1 MKKVLC
7 ILLSLVLLLSFA
19 ACKKEEEAPKE
30 KSDEEKIEEL
40 LVSLYKSQAALATRE
55 ELRSIHTEAYWES
68 KKGTLQDFDR
78 RAENGGAST
87 VVTVTADG
95 EPMTQE
101 DVKQWFKETYGEDYV
116 ITAEIK
122 ETETIDYSEM
132 EDEKF
137 KYFFPHLQKADIDEA
152 RSVTFVICIKGEKK
166 VQEQE
171 EKTFPVLKIDG
182 KWYLQ

>member
-1 MKKVLC
+1 MKKLFCV
-7 ILLSLVLLLSFA
+7 LLSLVLLLSFA
-19 ACKKEEEAPKE
+19 ACKREEEAPKE
-30 KSDEEKIEEL
+30 KSEEEKIAEL
-40 LVSLYKSQAALATRE
+40 LVSHYKSQVALATRD
-55 ELRSIHTEAYWES
+55 ELRSIHTESYWES

-78 RAENGGAST
+78 RVENGGVSAI
-87 VVTVTADG
+87 VMDG
-95 EPMTQE
+95 KTMTQE
-101 DVKQWFKETYGEDYV
+101 DVKQWFDETYGKDYV

-137 KYFFPHLQKADIDEA
+137 QYFFPHIQISDIEEA
-152 RSVTFVICIKGEKK
+152 RSVTFVICIKGDKK

-171 EKTFPVLKIDG
+171 EKTLPILKIDG